1 MIQVIKKKEECGFE
15 WVDVLSPTSDELR
28 QLAKTYNLHESSVV
42 NCLLPEHQP
51 KFQEIDENILILLR
65 VYDDNP
71 KRDADTIQELSHK
84 IAIFHTK
91 DSIITIHRIELP
103 VLNELEHDEKLTK
116 KCSSEATSIYQII
129 NKVLTSYTTPAQKF
143 VQELDEY
150 EKDIFTRKEIPFAL
164 KSLYHLKRKIAV
176 CKRILYLSKDIIDH
190 LHNLSLSENQIQD
203 LKELYIRLE
212 TMYDEAHDGATNL
225 LNIYMSLSAQKT
237 NEVVRVLTLFSVFF
251 MPLTFIV
258 GIYGMNFSNMPE
270 LRMKYGYPIIL
281 GLMVIVASSTFLWF
295 KRKGWL
301 LK

>member
-1 MIQVIKKKEECGFE
+1 MIQVIKKKEDCGFE
-15 WVDVLSPTSDELR
+15 WIDVLNPTRDELK
-28 QLAKTYNLHESSVV
+28 QIAKTYNLHEPSVV

-51 KFQEIDENILILLR
+51 KFQEIDDSIFIILR
-65 VYDDNP
+65 VYDGNT

-91 DSIITIHRIELP
+91 DTIITIHRIELS
-103 VLNELEHDEKLTK
+103 LLSELEHDEKYSK

-129 NKVLTSYTTPAQKF
+129 NNVLNSYTSPAQNF

-150 EKDIFTRKEIPFAL
+150 ERDIFTRKEIPFAL

-190 LHNLSLSENQIQD
+190 LHNFNLSETQTQD

-212 TMYDEAHDGATNL
+212 TMYDEAHEGATNL
-225 LNIYMSLSAQKT
+225 LNIYMSLSSQKT
-237 NEVVRVLTLFSVFF
+237 NEVMRVLTLFSVFF
-251 MPLTFIV
+251 MPLSLIV
-258 GIYGMNFSNMPE
+258 GIYGMNFTNMPE
-270 LRMKYGYPIIL
+270 LHLKYGYPFIL
-281 GLMVIVASSTFLWF
+281 SIMAIVSISIFFWF

-301 LK
+301 